1 MSEIEPKKDLTPENG
16 TIEDQNQDDLKT
28 KPEGAED
35 VEVEDEDVIPDDE
48 GEDDDEGDDEE
59 EDLEEDP
66 KPEATPDPKP
76 EPKPEAPKAD
86 YKKKFGESTRRNQI
100 VESQLK
106 ELQKVIGDITQQ
118 EIPTDEE
125 MRVTD
130 PDWEYRSDFEKNM
143 AVKTVVLERRQNK
156 ILTTLGNI
164 TKETEDST
172 KLTDYIES
180 EPKLKGKEDAFYEF
194 ATKPSNKGASMEVLL
209 GAFLFEVKDETPS
222 DPTPDP
228 KPKETPPSLSRATP
242 SGGNPHIK
250 KNVTYSPEEI
260 KHIRTTDHKRYNKLV
275 REGKI

>member
-1 MSEIEPKKDLTPENG
+1 MSEIKKEKDLTPENG
-16 TIEDQNQDDLKT
+16 TIEVQDQGELKI
-28 KPEGAED
+28 KPEGEED
-35 VEVEDEDVIPDDE
+35 VEEDDKDVIPS
-48 GEDDDEGDDEE
+48 DDDEEGDDDGEE
-59 EDLEEDP
+59 DDLEEDP
-66 KPEATPDPKP
+66 TPEP
-76 EPKPEAPKAD
+76 EPKPEPPKKETPPVD
-86 YKKKFGESTRRNQI
+86 FKKKFGDSTRRNQI

-130 PDWEYRSDFEKNM
+130 ADWEYRSDFEKNM
-143 AVKTVVLERRQNK
+143 AIKTVVLERRQNK
-156 ILTTLGNI
+156 ILATLGNI

-172 KLTDYIES
+172 KLTQYIES
-180 EPKLKGKEDAFYEF
+180 EPKLQGKEDAFYEF

-209 GAFLFEVKDETPS
+209 NAFLFEVKDETPS
-222 DPTPDP
+222 DPTP

-242 SGGNPHIK
+242 SGGNPPIK
-250 KNVTYSPEEI
+250 KNVAYSPEEI